1 MINRNSSKDYLET
14 ILILHRKNG
23 FARSIDISRE
33 MGVSKPSVCNA
44 MKKLR
49 DRELIYF
56 GDNGYIHLTEGGM
69 SIAQTVYNKRMVL
82 AKILTDIGVSE
93 DKASREAGYIEHAIS
108 DDTFNCLSR
117 FIYNRTHKLA
127 KANSN
132 KGGRDE

>member
-23 FARSIDISRE
+23 FARSIDISKE

-56 GDNGYIHLTEGGM
+56 GDNGHIHLTDGGM

-82 AKILTDIGVSE
+82 AKVLTDIGVSK
-93 DKASREAGYIEHAIS
+93 DRASKEAGYIEHAIS
-108 DDTFNCLSR
+108 DDTFNCLSS
-117 FIYNRTHKLA
+117 FLYDHAHKLA
-127 KANSN
+127 KANLN
-132 KGGRDE
+132 KGGTDE